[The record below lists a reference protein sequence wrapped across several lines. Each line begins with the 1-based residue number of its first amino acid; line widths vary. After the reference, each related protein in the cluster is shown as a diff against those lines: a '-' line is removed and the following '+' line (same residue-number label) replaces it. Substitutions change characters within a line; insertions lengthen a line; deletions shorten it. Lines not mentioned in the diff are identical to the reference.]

1 MNNQEIKEGTKEPQ
15 EELKQEDTKQEDTK
29 PDGLENLEEKL
40 EEPIEK
46 AKDKLEEEKEESQE
60 KLVEIPES
68 KKTKSKNIYD
78 ELVSRVDAT
87 KEQAEAVYNK
97 YLTLNR
103 ELEDKSSALVKQEN
117 SILNTTI
124 ANSLEL
130 LKELQ
135 VQSLEDENAT
145 INEIKI
151 DNKEQLLNIKYPS
164 KGRFGGF
171 IFGTLAAI
179 VGVAGAYIY
188 GSKLANIPLTTNS
201 VLARANWDNIA
212 LKYADLINVKGNVIA
227 GYATIT
233 IASLAL
239 GAIVYKIFTFLQI
252 NKNKKYV
259 NKLEED
265 LNEYVAKIK
274 NKNDSIQKLIEHIDN
289 IKLVMQKYDI
299 ILQEQNA
306 KLKRILF
313 IEQPQSVDDLQSASR
328 LEVDKT
334 VLILDELLK
343 LMNTPVSED
352 ITIRPESQEQLK
364 EANALINEV
373 IKKLYI

>member
-1 MNNQEIKEGTKEPQ
+1 MNNQEIKEGIKEPQ
-15 EELKQEDTKQEDTK
+15 EELQPED
-29 PDGLENLEEKL
+29 LENPEEKL

-46 AKDKLEEEKEESQE
+46 AEEDSEE

-68 KKTKSKNIYD
+68 KETKPKNIYD

-97 YLTLNR
+97 YLTLTH

-145 INEIKI
+145 INEIKV
-151 DNKEQLLNIKYPS
+151 DNREQLLNIKYPS

-171 IFGTLAAI
+171 IFGTLATI
-179 VGVAGAYIY
+179 VGVTGAFIY

-201 VLARANWDNIA
+201 VLNRANWDNIA
-212 LKYADLINVKGNVIA
+212 LKYADLINVKGNAIA
-227 GYATIT
+227 GYATIA

-239 GAIVYKIFTFLQI
+239 GAIVYKIFTFLQV

-259 NKLEED
+259 NQLEED
-265 LNEYVAKIK
+265 LNEYVAKIEDK
-274 NKNDSIQKLIEHIDN
+274 NNSIQKLIEHIDN

-306 KLKRILF
+306 KLKRMLF

-352 ITIRPESQEQLK
+352 ITIKPESQEQLK